1 MHDGTGTYLDFRLG
15 MLYVRPFFKNK
26 SMRAFLKD
34 SVALVFAYAIH
45 FSKIMGL
52 FSPLKN
58 KGYSILPNVLKNVV

>member
-34 SVALVFAYAIH
+34 SVALVFA
-45 FSKIMGL
+45 
-52 FSPLKN
+52 
-58 KGYSILPNVLKNVV
+58 